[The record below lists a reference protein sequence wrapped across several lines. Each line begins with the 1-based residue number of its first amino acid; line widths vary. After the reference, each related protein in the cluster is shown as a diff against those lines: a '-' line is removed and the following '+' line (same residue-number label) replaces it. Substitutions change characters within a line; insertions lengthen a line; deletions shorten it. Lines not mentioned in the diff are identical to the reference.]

1 MLKIIFQTNIKKQA
15 YSKLEENGFYPIKE
29 DSGVFLSPLPMY
41 EMDEKDFCRMLS
53 LFGTI
58 AVEPSWDKSKFD
70 FRVILLV
77 DEDEKKRLENS
88 K

>member
-1 MLKIIFQTNIKKQA
+1 MLKIIFQTNIREHA

-29 DSGVFLSPLPMY
+29 DSRIFLSPLPMY

-53 LFGTI
+53 LFGTV

-77 DEDEKKRLENS
+77 NEDEKKRLENS